1 MALGGLSLG
10 LSSAGAALPWLPK
23 ELGAGLKLWVRP
35 EELTNPNRLLYTDDL
50 ENANWTKGSLT
61 VTAGQ
66 TDPDGGSTAFLL
78 TSSAGADNCQQDA
91 VGIQVD
97 ADEAASVWI
106 KRGPNH
112 DGVSN
117 SQFRLREQ
125 GGSSSWTASWEE
137 VPPAEWTRI
146 EITGTNDSDTTQVI
160 MFMYPDPI
168 AADVANNE
176 IFVWHPQL
184 ESGIA
189 ASPYRAN
196 AATAGGLLASW
207 ADQSGNGYDVTE
219 ATQAEMP
226 LIRANS
232 LDGYPG
238 AVFDGVDDL
247 LQELTGSLAYSQPFA
262 FYLLLDIST
271 IPPSAFPAK
280 FMDWPTGVDSAVI
293 SFSTGKWA
301 VNAGSWVYEE
311 AATTGPVVI
320 EGIFN
325 GASSKLS
332 QNFGTQA
339 TVNPGSAACSGNLIV
354 GPVNVGGDETI
365 LYEAIVTNTAPSA
378 VERAKLAAYF
388 AFKYPSLGI

>member
-1 MALGGLSLG
+1 MTSFEYPNENYQQALGIQ
-10 LSSAGAALPWLPK
+10 P
-23 ELGAGLKLWVRP
+23 
-35 EELTNPNRLLYTDDL
+35 
-50 ENANWTKGSLT
+50 
-61 VTAGQ
+61 
-66 TDPDGGSTAFLL
+66 
-78 TSSAGADNCQQDA
+78 GADVACS
-91 VGIQVD
+91 IY
-97 ADEAASVWI
+97 W
-106 KRGPNH
+106 KRGPGHNGTARGKVH
-112 DGVSN
+112 LTNGVSN
-117 SQFRLREQ
+117 THNT
-125 GGSSSWTASWEE
+125 GNV
-137 VPPAEWTRI
+137 VPPAEWERVELTI
-146 EITGTNDSDTTQVI
+146 TTDGESTGTNIYLTVDLDEQNQAVL
-160 MFMYPDPI
+160 FYG
-168 AADVANNE
+168 A
-176 IFVWHPQL
+176 QL

-189 ASPYRAN
+189 SSPYRAN
-196 AATAGGLLASW
+196 AATAGGLVASW
-207 ADQSGNGYDVTE
+207 ADQSGNGYDITE

-226 LIRANS
+226 LVLANS
-232 LDGYPG
+232 LDGYAG